1 MWKKHDQFYEI
12 TSLEN
17 GDTTTTKPSSV
28 RYEPTADS
36 ISNVIYVNATYIR
49 ETGIKLS
56 NKAQSYMDRMN
67 TNDKMIL
74 IPKIKSNQF
83 NTLKQEWTYFEE
95 REFLPKSAKFKNLII
110 IVEKPVFSNLP
121 TSSLLVNNPKI
132 VVELIRKHKLTVRFG
147 SLTNG
152 LLSVEVKINNML
164 TKKMILVISTVLSI
178 VTSLLLF
185 IVMNSV
191 YFYHRRRVH
200 FLERLAGEGLLV
212 IHKK

>member
-83 NTLKQEWTYFEE
+83 NTLKQE
-95 REFLPKSAKFKNLII
+95 
-110 IVEKPVFSNLP
+110 
-121 TSSLLVNNPKI
+121 
-132 VVELIRKHKLTVRFG
+132 
-147 SLTNG
+147 
-152 LLSVEVKINNML
+152 
-164 TKKMILVISTVLSI
+164 
-178 VTSLLLF
+178 
-185 IVMNSV
+185 
-191 YFYHRRRVH
+191 
-200 FLERLAGEGLLV
+200 
-212 IHKK
+212 

>member
-1 MWKKHDQFYEI
+1 M
-12 TSLEN
+12 
-17 GDTTTTKPSSV
+17 
-28 RYEPTADS
+28 
-36 ISNVIYVNATYIR
+36 
-49 ETGIKLS
+49 
-56 NKAQSYMDRMN
+56 
-67 TNDKMIL
+67 
-74 IPKIKSNQF
+74 
-83 NTLKQEWTYFEE
+83 
-95 REFLPKSAKFKNLII
+95 PKSAKFKNLII

>member
-1 MWKKHDQFYEI
+1 M
-12 TSLEN
+12 
-17 GDTTTTKPSSV
+17 
-28 RYEPTADS
+28 
-36 ISNVIYVNATYIR
+36 
-49 ETGIKLS
+49 
-56 NKAQSYMDRMN
+56 
-67 TNDKMIL
+67 
-74 IPKIKSNQF
+74 
-83 NTLKQEWTYFEE
+83 
-95 REFLPKSAKFKNLII
+95 PKSAKFKNLHPQAKTNTFLYDGGNLFTYPVYSIAGCLQSNIATVKNPII

-121 TSSLLVNNPKI
+121 TSSLLVNNPLI

-200 FLERLAGEGLLV
+200 FLERLAGKGLLV